1 MFLVVSQPDCSQ
13 QLWKTI
19 FLFLWPLSS
28 PVPGLLTDVW
38 VTASSTLSRDLIH
51 LSLVSCFHP
60 GCSTTLSICS
70 DLFCHRKPL
79 FQTWAHSLYIPR
91 WLSGHSP
98 RPLTHPSS
106 GVENAYSG
114 HLPVSLLTAREL
126 TCQLLLTVWSCEF
139 SNSSSLCVF
148 SFSSK
153 VWQMAS
159 GPLEES
165 KMTTHTA
172 F

>member
-13 QLWKTI
+13 HLWKTI
-19 FLFLWPLSS
+19 FLFLWPLPS
-28 PVPGLLTDVW
+28 PGPGLLTDV
-38 VTASSTLSRDLIH
+38 LSDCQLH
-51 LSLVSCFHP
+51 TVPWPNSPFFGVCFHP

-79 FQTWAHSLYIPR
+79 FQTWARSLYIPR